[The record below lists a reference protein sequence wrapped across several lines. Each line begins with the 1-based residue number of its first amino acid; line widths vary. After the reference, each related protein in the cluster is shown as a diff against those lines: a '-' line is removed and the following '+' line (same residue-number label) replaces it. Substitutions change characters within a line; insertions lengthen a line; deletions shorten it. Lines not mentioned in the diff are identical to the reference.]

1 MDYHPL
7 KFKILFLNLRL
18 SLKKYQ
24 LMNEVLRN
32 YSGIILLLT
41 GIMVGSLIGIFFP
54 QIVNYLKP
62 LGDIFLNLL
71 FVSVVPLVYFA
82 VANSIASV
90 EQGGKFGK
98 IIFAM
103 IVTFLLF
110 ILIAALFTIA
120 VVYFFPTEAL
130 PSSGNNLLENS
141 VEETWGNRIVGFFTV
156 GEFSQLFSRQ
166 NMLALL
172 IFAFLTGTAARKA
185 GEVGAVFRNFLA
197 SGYEVMKELLLLVMK
212 AAPIGLGAYFAF
224 QVATIGPQLFGFY
237 AKPLGLYYV
246 SGVVY
251 FLVFFTLYAFVAKGK
266 IGVRQFWTNNIYPSL
281 TAISTCSSF
290 ATMPANLQAA
300 AKIGVPD
307 AIANIV
313 IPIGSTLHKN
323 GSSMSSIIK
332 IYVAFLIIG
341 KDFFDPM
348 NLLLALGITVFVSIV
363 AGGIPNGGYIGEM
376 LMISVYQLPVEAIP
390 AVMIIGTLVDPL
402 ATVLNSTG
410 DTVAAMFVTK
420 LSGEKFEEPKEF
432 AP

>member
-130 PSSGNNLLENS
+130 PSTGNDLLENPAD
-141 VEETWGNRIVGFFTV
+141 ETWGNRIVGFFTV

-185 GEVGAVFRNFLA
+185 GEAGAVFRNFLA

>member
-1 MDYHPL
+1 MKDIL
-7 KFKILFLNLRL
+7 K
-18 SLKKYQ
+18 
-24 LMNEVLRN
+24 N
-32 YSGIILLLT
+32 YSGIILLLG
-41 GIMVGSLIGIFFP
+41 GIAVGSLIGIFFP
-54 QIVNYLKP
+54 DVVNHLKP

-90 EQGGKFGK
+90 EKGGKFGK
-98 IIFAM
+98 IIFSM
-103 IVTFLLF
+103 IFTFLLF
-110 ILIAALFTIA
+110 ILIAALFTIS

-130 PSSGNNLLENS
+130 PSNSQEIMENS
-141 VEETWGNRIVGFFTV
+141 APESWGDRIVSFFTV
-156 GEFSQLFSRQ
+156 SEFTELFSRK

-172 IFAFLTGTAARKA
+172 IFAFLTGTASRKA
-185 GEVGAVFRNFLA
+185 GEAGAVFRAFLA

-224 QVATIGPQLFGFY
+224 QVATVGPQLFGFY
-237 AKPLGLYYV
+237 AKPLGIYYAA
-246 SGVVY
+246 GIVY
-251 FLVFFTLYAFVAKGK
+251 FFLFFTIYSFLANGK
-266 IGVRQFWTNNIYPSL
+266 TGVKSFWTNNIYPSL

-290 ATMPANLQAA
+290 ATMPSNLQAA
-300 AKIGVPD
+300 AKIGIPD
-307 AIANIV
+307 TIANIV

-348 NLLLALGITVFVSIV
+348 NLLLALGITIFVSIV

-420 LSGEKFEEPKEF
+420 ISGQKFEKPKEF

>member
-1 MDYHPL
+1 M
-7 KFKILFLNLRL
+7 KQVIK
-18 SLKKYQ
+18 
-24 LMNEVLRN
+24 N
-32 YSGIILLLT
+32 YSGIILLII
-41 GIMVGSLIGIFFP
+41 GITAGSFIGIFFP
-54 QIVNYLKP
+54 KAVDFLKP

-71 FVSVVPLVYFA
+71 FVSVVPLVFFA
-82 VANSIASV
+82 VSNSIASLE
-90 EQGGKFGK
+90 EQSKFGK
-98 IIFAM
+98 IIFSM
-103 IVTFLLF
+103 IFTFLLF
-110 ILIAALFTIA
+110 IIIAALFTITA
-120 VVYFFPTEAL
+120 VYFFPTEAL
-130 PSSGNNLLENS
+130 PSTSKEILETGNNA
-141 VEETWGNRIVGFFTV
+141 TWGDRIVIFFTV
-156 GEFSQLFSRQ
+156 GEFTELFSRK

-172 IFAFLTGTAARKA
+172 IFAFLTGTAARKTGDA
-185 GEVGAVFRNFLA
+185 GKHFTLFLA

-212 AAPIGLGAYFAF
+212 AAPIGLGAYFAY
-224 QVATIGPQLFGFY
+224 QVATVGPQLFGFY
-237 AKPLGLYYV
+237 AKPLGLYYAA
-246 SGVVY
+246 GVVY
-251 FLVFFTLYAFVAKGK
+251 FLVFFSIYAFVAKGK
-266 IGVRQFWTNNIYPSL
+266 DGVKIFWKNNIYPSL

-300 AKIGVPD
+300 ARIGVPD

-341 KDFFDPM
+341 RDFFDPM
-348 NLLLALGITVFVSIV
+348 NLLLALGITIFVSIV

-420 LSGEKFEEPKEF
+420 ISGEKFQEPKEF
-432 AP
+432 AV

>member
-1 MDYHPL
+1 MKELL
-7 KFKILFLNLRL
+7 K
-18 SLKKYQ
+18 S
-24 LMNEVLRN
+24 
-32 YSGIILLLT
+32 YSGIVLLLG
-41 GIMVGSLIGIFFP
+41 GIIIGSLIGIFSP
-54 QIVNYLKP
+54 NAVSYLKP

-71 FVSVVPLVYFA
+71 FVSVVPLVFFA

-90 EQGGKFGK
+90 EKEGKFGK
-98 IIFAM
+98 IIISM
-103 IVTFLLF
+103 IFTFLLF
-110 ILIAALFTIA
+110 IIVAALFTVA

-130 PSSGNNLLENS
+130 PSTSQEAIDAGADA
-141 VEETWGNRIVGFFTV
+141 TWGDRIVSFFTV
-156 GEFSQLFSRQ
+156 GEFTELFSRK

-172 IFAFLTGTAARKA
+172 IFAFLIGSAARKTGEA
-185 GEVGAVFRNFLA
+185 GKHFTLFLA
-197 SGYEVMKELLLLVMK
+197 SGYEVMKELLLIVMK
-212 AAPIGLGAYFAF
+212 AAPIGLGAYFAY
-224 QVATIGPQLFGFY
+224 QVATVGPQLFGFY

-246 SGVVY
+246 AGIVY
-251 FLVFFTLYAFVAKGK
+251 FFVFFTLYAFMAKGK
-266 IGVRQFWTNNIYPSL
+266 DGVQKFWKNNIYPSL

-290 ATMPANLQAA
+290 ATMPVNLQAA

-348 NLLLALGITVFVSIV
+348 NLLLALGITIFVSIV

-376 LMISVYQLPVEAIP
+376 LMISVYQLPIEAIP

-410 DTVAAMFVTK
+410 DTVAAMFVTRI
-420 LSGEKFEEPKEF
+420 SGEKFEEPKDF
-432 AP
+432 AL

>member
-1 MDYHPL
+1 MH
-7 KFKILFLNLRL
+7 
-18 SLKKYQ
+18 
-24 LMNEVLRN
+24 EVLKN

-41 GIMVGSLIGIFFP
+41 GIVAGSFIGIFFP
-54 QIVNYLKP
+54 EAVTYLKP

-71 FVSVVPLVYFA
+71 FVSVVPLVFFA
-82 VANSIASV
+82 VSNSIASL
-90 EQGGKFGK
+90 EQQSKFGK
-98 IIFAM
+98 IIFSM
-103 IVTFLLF
+103 IFTFLLF
-110 ILIAALFTIA
+110 IIIAALFTIA
-120 VVYFFPTEAL
+120 AVWLFPTEAL
-130 PSSGNNLLENS
+130 PSTSPETIDTGTDA
-141 VEETWGNRIVGFFTV
+141 TWGDRIVSFFTV
-156 GEFSQLFSRQ
+156 GEFTELFSRK

-172 IFAFLTGTAARKA
+172 IFAFLTGTAVRKT
-185 GEVGAVFRNFLA
+185 GDSGAAFRQFLA
-197 SGYEVMKELLLLVMK
+197 SGYEVMKELLLIVMK
-212 AAPIGLGAYFAF
+212 AAPIGLGAYFAY
-224 QVATIGPQLFGFY
+224 QVATVGPQLFGFY

-246 SGVVY
+246 AGTVY
-251 FLVFFTLYAFVAKGK
+251 FLLFFTIYAFMAKGK
-266 IGVRQFWTNNIYPSL
+266 DGVQKFWKNNIYPTL

-341 KDFFDPM
+341 ENFFDPM
-348 NLLLALGITVFVSIV
+348 NLLLAIGITIFVSIV

-420 LSGEKFEEPKEF
+420 ISGEKFEEPKDF
-432 AP
+432 AV

>member
-1 MDYHPL
+1 M
-7 KFKILFLNLRL
+7 N
-18 SLKKYQ
+18 Q
-24 LMNEVLRN
+24 LIKN
-32 YSGIILLLT
+32 YSGIILLIIGITT
-41 GIMVGSLIGIFFP
+41 GSFIGIFFP
-54 QIVNYLKP
+54 KAVDFLKP

-71 FVSVVPLVYFA
+71 FVSVVPLVFFA
-82 VANSIASV
+82 VSNSIASLE
-90 EQGGKFGK
+90 EQSKFGK
-98 IIFAM
+98 IIFSM
-103 IVTFLLF
+103 IFTFLLF
-110 ILIAALFTIA
+110 IIIAALFTITA
-120 VVYFFPTEAL
+120 VYFFPTEAL
-130 PSSGNNLLENS
+130 PSTSKEILETGNNA
-141 VEETWGNRIVGFFTV
+141 TWGDRIVSFFTV
-156 GEFSQLFSRQ
+156 GEFTELFSRK

-172 IFAFLTGTAARKA
+172 IFAFLTGTAARKTSDA
-185 GEVGAVFRNFLA
+185 GKHFTLFLA

-212 AAPIGLGAYFAF
+212 AAPIGLGAYFAY
-224 QVATIGPQLFGFY
+224 QVATVGPQLFGFY
-237 AKPLGLYYV
+237 AKPLGLYYAA
-246 SGVVY
+246 GVVY
-251 FLVFFTLYAFVAKGK
+251 FLVFFSIYAFAAKGK
-266 IGVRQFWTNNIYPSL
+266 DGVKIFWKNNIYPSL

-300 AKIGVPD
+300 ARIGVPD

-341 KDFFDPM
+341 RDFFDPM
-348 NLLLALGITVFVSIV
+348 NLLLALGITIFVSIV

-420 LSGEKFEEPKEF
+420 ISGEKFQEPKEF
-432 AP
+432 AV

>member
-1 MDYHPL
+1 MKKLQDMKDIL
-7 KFKILFLNLRL
+7 K
-18 SLKKYQ
+18 
-24 LMNEVLRN
+24 N
-32 YSGIILLLT
+32 YSGIILLLG
-41 GIMVGSLIGIFFP
+41 GIAVGSLIGIFFP
-54 QIVNYLKP
+54 DVVNYLKP

-90 EQGGKFGK
+90 EKGGKFGK
-98 IIFAM
+98 IIFSM
-103 IVTFLLF
+103 IFTFLLF
-110 ILIAALFTIA
+110 IIIAALFTIS

-130 PSSGNNLLENS
+130 PSNSQEIMENS
-141 VEETWGNRIVGFFTV
+141 APESWGDRIVSFFTV
-156 GEFSQLFSRQ
+156 SEFTELFSRK

-172 IFAFLTGTAARKA
+172 IFAFLTGTASRKA
-185 GEVGAVFRNFLA
+185 GEAGAVFRTFLA

-212 AAPIGLGAYFAF
+212 VAPIGLGAYFAF

-237 AKPLGLYYV
+237 AKPLGLYYS
-246 SGVVY
+246 SGIVY
-251 FLVFFTLYAFVAKGK
+251 FFVFFTLYAFIAKGK
-266 IGVRQFWTNNIYPSL
+266 IGVRQFWKNNIYPSL

-290 ATMPANLQAA
+290 ATMPSNLQAA
-300 AKIGVPD
+300 AKIGIPD
-307 AIANIV
+307 TIANIV

-348 NLLLALGITVFVSIV
+348 NLLLALGITIFVSIV

-420 LSGEKFEEPKEF
+420 ISGEKFEKPKEF

>member
-1 MDYHPL
+1 
-7 KFKILFLNLRL
+7 
-18 SLKKYQ
+18 
-24 LMNEVLRN
+24 MNEVLKN
-32 YSGIILLLT
+32 YSGILLLLL
-41 GIMVGSLIGIFFP
+41 GITVGSFLGIFTP
-54 QIVNYLKP
+54 HLVEYLKP

-90 EQGGKFGK
+90 EQQGKFGK
-98 IIFAM
+98 IILAM
-103 IVTFLLF
+103 IFTFLLF
-110 ILIAALFTIA
+110 ILIAALFTIIA
-120 VVYFFPTEAL
+120 VYLFPTEAL
-130 PSSGNNLLENS
+130 PSSDSISLNENAAS
-141 VEETWGNRIVGFFTV
+141 QNWGDQLVGFFTV
-156 GEFSQLFSRQ
+156 GEFTQLFSRQ

-172 IFAFLTGTAARKA
+172 IFAFLTGTAARKT
-185 GEVGAVFRNFLA
+185 GEKGIIFRSFLS
-197 SGYEVMKELLLLVMK
+197 SGYEVMKEILLLVMK
-212 AAPIGLGAYFAF
+212 VAPIGLGAYFAY

-246 SGVVY
+246 AGIVY
-251 FLVFFTLYAFVAKGK
+251 FLVFFSIYAFASYGKKG
-266 IGVRQFWTNNIYPSL
+266 IPLFWKNNIYPSL

-290 ATMPANLQAA
+290 ATMPANLDA
-300 AKIGVPD
+300 AKKIGIPD
-307 AIANIV
+307 SIANIV

-341 KDFFDPM
+341 KDFFEPT

-376 LMISVYQLPVEAIP
+376 LMISVYQLPQEAIP

-402 ATVLNSTG
+402 ATVLNATG

-420 LSGEKFEEPKEF
+420 ITGEKFHP
-432 AP
+432 PSD

>member
-1 MDYHPL
+1 MREIL
-7 KFKILFLNLRL
+7 K
-18 SLKKYQ
+18 S
-24 LMNEVLRN
+24 
-32 YSGIILLLT
+32 YSGIILLLA
-41 GIMVGSLIGIFFP
+41 GIVIGSFIGIFFP
-54 QIVNYLKP
+54 GSVVYLKP

-71 FVSVVPLVYFA
+71 FVSVVPLVFFA
-82 VANSIASV
+82 VANSISAI
-90 EQGGKFGK
+90 EKQGKFGR
-98 IIFAM
+98 ILISMIF
-103 IVTFLLF
+103 TFLLF
-110 ILIAALFTIA
+110 IIIAALFTIA
-120 VVYFFPTEAL
+120 AVYFFPTEAT
-130 PSSGNNLLENS
+130 GMNAKEILENPADTKS
-141 VEETWGNRIVGFFTV
+141 WGDRIVSFFTV
-156 GEFSQLFSRQ
+156 GEFTQLFSRQ

-172 IFAFLTGTAARKA
+172 IFAFLTGTAVRKA
-185 GEVGAVFRNFLA
+185 GAAGENFKRFLS
-197 SGYEVMKELLLLVMK
+197 SGYEVMKALLLLVMK
-212 AAPIGLGAYFAF
+212 AAPIGLGAYFAY

-246 SGVVY
+246 AGTVY
-251 FLVFFTLYAFVAKGK
+251 FLVFFSIYAFIAMGK
-266 IGVRQFWTNNIYPSL
+266 SGVHKFWKNNIYPSL

-307 AIANIV
+307 SIANIV

-341 KDFFDPM
+341 KDFFEPS
-348 NLLLALGITVFVSIV
+348 NLLLALGITIFVSIV

-410 DTVAAMFVTK
+410 DTVASMFVTK
-420 LSGEKFEEPKEF
+420 ISGEKFIQT
-432 AP
+432 

>member
-1 MDYHPL
+1 MKNVL
-7 KFKILFLNLRL
+7 K
-18 SLKKYQ
+18 
-24 LMNEVLRN
+24 N

-41 GIMVGSLIGIFFP
+41 GIIAGSFIGIFLP
-54 QIVNYLKP
+54 EAVTYLKP

-71 FVSVVPLVYFA
+71 FVSVVPLVFFA
-82 VANSIASV
+82 VSNSIASL
-90 EQGGKFGK
+90 EQQSKFGK
-98 IIFAM
+98 IIFSM
-103 IVTFLLF
+103 IFTFLLF
-110 ILIAALFTIA
+110 IILAALFTIA
-120 VVYFFPTEAL
+120 AIYFFPTEAL
-130 PSSGNNLLENS
+130 PSTSAETIDTGTDA
-141 VEETWGNRIVGFFTV
+141 TWGDRIVSFFTV
-156 GEFSQLFSRQ
+156 GEFTELFSRK

-172 IFAFLTGTAARKA
+172 IFAFLTGTAVRKT
-185 GEVGAVFRNFLA
+185 GGSGAPFRQFLA
-197 SGYEVMKELLLLVMK
+197 SGYEVMKELLLIVMK
-212 AAPIGLGAYFAF
+212 AAPIGLGAYFAY
-224 QVATIGPQLFGFY
+224 QVATVGPQLFGFY

-246 SGVVY
+246 AGTVY
-251 FLVFFTLYAFVAKGK
+251 FLLFFTLYAFMAKGK
-266 IGVRQFWTNNIYPSL
+266 DGVQKFWKNNIYPSL

-307 AIANIV
+307 AVANIV

-341 KDFFDPM
+341 ENFFDPV
-348 NLLLALGITVFVSIV
+348 NLLLAVGITIFVSIV

-420 LSGEKFEEPKEF
+420 ISGEKFEEPKDF
-432 AP
+432 AV

>member
-1 MDYHPL
+1 M
-7 KFKILFLNLRL
+7 KTIL
-18 SLKKYQ
+18 Q
-24 LMNEVLRN
+24 N
-32 YSGIILLLT
+32 YSGIILLLG
-41 GIMVGSLIGIFFP
+41 GIILGSFIGIFFP
-54 QIVNYLKP
+54 TAVDYLKP
-62 LGDIFLNLL
+62 VGDIFLNLL

-90 EQGGKFGK
+90 EQNGKFGK
-98 IIFAM
+98 IIFSM
-103 IVTFLLF
+103 IFTFLLF
-110 ILIAALFTIA
+110 IVIAALFTIA
-120 VVYFFPTEAL
+120 AVYLFPTEAL
-130 PSSGNNLLENS
+130 PSTSKEIIENTS
-141 VEETWGNRIVGFFTV
+141 EDTWGNRIVSFFTV
-156 GEFSQLFSRQ
+156 GEFTSLFSRQ

-172 IFAFLTGTAARKA
+172 IFAFLTGTASRKA
-185 GEVGAVFRNFLA
+185 GDAGLVFRNFLR

-224 QVATIGPQLFGFY
+224 QVATVGPQLFGFY
-237 AKPLGLYYV
+237 AKPLGLYYIA
-246 SGVVY
+246 GIVY
-251 FLVFFTLYAFVAKGK
+251 FLLFFSIYAFLAKGNN
-266 IGVRQFWTNNIYPSL
+266 GVKTFWKNNIYPTL

-300 AKIGVPD
+300 AKIGVPSS
-307 AIANIV
+307 IANIV

-376 LMISVYQLPVEAIP
+376 LMISVYQLPQEAIP

-420 LSGEKFEEPKEF
+420 ISGEKFLDADEIEV
-432 AP
+432 

>member
-1 MDYHPL
+1 MKDVL
-7 KFKILFLNLRL
+7 K
-18 SLKKYQ
+18 
-24 LMNEVLRN
+24 N

-41 GIMVGSLIGIFFP
+41 GIIAGSFIGIFFP
-54 QIVNYLKP
+54 AAVIYLKP

-71 FVSVVPLVYFA
+71 FVSVVPLVFFA
-82 VANSIASV
+82 VSNSIASL
-90 EQGGKFGK
+90 EQQSKFGK
-98 IIFAM
+98 IIFSM
-103 IVTFLLF
+103 IFTFLLF
-110 ILIAALFTIA
+110 IIIAALFTIA
-120 VVYFFPTEAL
+120 AVYFFPTEAL
-130 PSSGNNLLENS
+130 PSTSG
-141 VEETWGNRIVGFFTV
+141 ETIDTGAETSWGDRIVSFFTV
-156 GEFSQLFSRQ
+156 GEFTELFSRK

-172 IFAFLTGTAARKA
+172 IFAFLTGTAVRKT
-185 GEVGAVFRNFLA
+185 GGSGAPFRQFLA
-197 SGYEVMKELLLLVMK
+197 SGYEVMKELLLIVMK
-212 AAPIGLGAYFAF
+212 AAPIGLGAYFAY
-224 QVATIGPQLFGFY
+224 QVATVGPQLFGFY
-237 AKPLGLYYV
+237 AKPLGLYYIA
-246 SGVVY
+246 GTVY
-251 FLVFFTLYAFVAKGK
+251 FLLFFTIYAFMAKGK
-266 IGVRQFWTNNIYPSL
+266 DGVQKFWKNNIYPSL

-307 AIANIV
+307 AVANIV

-341 KDFFDPM
+341 ENFFDPM
-348 NLLLALGITVFVSIV
+348 NLLLAIGITVFVSIV

-420 LSGEKFEEPKEF
+420 ISGEKFEEPKDF
-432 AP
+432 AV

>member
-1 MDYHPL
+1 M
-7 KFKILFLNLRL
+7 KTIL
-18 SLKKYQ
+18 Q
-24 LMNEVLRN
+24 N
-32 YSGIILLLT
+32 YSGIILLLG
-41 GIMVGSLIGIFFP
+41 GIILGSFIGIFFP
-54 QIVNYLKP
+54 TVVDYLKP
-62 LGDIFLNLL
+62 VGDIFLNLL

-90 EQGGKFGK
+90 EQSGKFGK
-98 IIFAM
+98 IIFSM
-103 IVTFLLF
+103 IFTFLLF
-110 ILIAALFTIA
+110 IVIAALFTIA
-120 VVYFFPTEAL
+120 AVYLFPTEAL
-130 PSSGNNLLENS
+130 PSTSKEIIENTS
-141 VEETWGNRIVGFFTV
+141 EDTWGNRIVSFFTV
-156 GEFSQLFSRQ
+156 GEFTSLFSRQ

-172 IFAFLTGTAARKA
+172 IFAFLTGTASRKA
-185 GEVGAVFRNFLA
+185 GDAGLVFRNFLR

-224 QVATIGPQLFGFY
+224 QVATVGPQLFGFY
-237 AKPLGLYYV
+237 AKPLGLYYIA
-246 SGVVY
+246 GIVY
-251 FLVFFTLYAFVAKGK
+251 FLLFFSIYAFLAKGNN
-266 IGVRQFWTNNIYPSL
+266 GVKTFWKNNIYPTL

-300 AKIGVPD
+300 ANIGVPSS
-307 AIANIV
+307 IANIV

-376 LMISVYQLPVEAIP
+376 LMISVYQLPQEAIP

-420 LSGEKFEEPKEF
+420 ISGEKFLNADEIEV
-432 AP
+432 

>member
-1 MDYHPL
+1 M
-7 KFKILFLNLRL
+7 K
-18 SLKKYQ
+18 Q
-24 LMNEVLRN
+24 LIKN
-32 YSGIILLLT
+32 YSGIILLII
-41 GIMVGSLIGIFFP
+41 GITAGSFIGIFFP
-54 QIVNYLKP
+54 KAVDFLKP

-71 FVSVVPLVYFA
+71 FVSVVPLVFFA
-82 VANSIASV
+82 VSNSIASLE
-90 EQGGKFGK
+90 EQSKFGK
-98 IIFAM
+98 IIFSM
-103 IVTFLLF
+103 IFTFLLF
-110 ILIAALFTIA
+110 ILIAALFTITA
-120 VVYFFPTEAL
+120 VYFFPTEAL
-130 PSSGNNLLENS
+130 PSTSKEILETGNNA
-141 VEETWGNRIVGFFTV
+141 TWGDRIVSFFTV
-156 GEFSQLFSRQ
+156 GEFTELFSRK

-172 IFAFLTGTAARKA
+172 IFAFLTGTAARKTGDA
-185 GEVGAVFRNFLA
+185 GKHFTLFLA

-212 AAPIGLGAYFAF
+212 AAPIGLGAYFAY
-224 QVATIGPQLFGFY
+224 QVATVGPQLFGFY
-237 AKPLGLYYV
+237 AKPLGLYYAA
-246 SGVVY
+246 GVVY
-251 FLVFFTLYAFVAKGK
+251 FLVFFSIYAFAAKGK
-266 IGVRQFWTNNIYPSL
+266 DGVKIFWKNNIYPSL

-300 AKIGVPD
+300 ARIGVPD

-341 KDFFDPM
+341 RDFFDPM
-348 NLLLALGITVFVSIV
+348 NLLLALGITIFVSIV

-420 LSGEKFEEPKEF
+420 ISGEKFQEPKEF
-432 AP
+432 AV